1 MTPFQTRYYNFW
13 TKFINSKKYV
23 KNYPIDFQKPF
34 WHYLFNFKFDI
45 GCLVLHVL
53 FTSFFNPILIIFL
66 TKSIIENN
74 FNLFIVCSFLKLLQQ
89 IIVIPFIRSYV
100 YFFDN
105 AENCFRISV
114 QEFLLTTDPINYS
127 TKSSGEILAKIER
140 TINAIRTFLSSIF
153 PTILSL
159 FTSLLVAV
167 GIVSQ
172 IDWRI
177 GILVGVF
184 FVGLCWLNIK
194 FAFFSNKIFTPV
206 INKYDE
212 QEKQFMIENITQ
224 NHYIRST
231 FATQEQIQGT
241 NASIINFTVNNATKD
256 RSWQWGMSLLEI
268 IVIMGVFTIV
278 GFSFVNYS
286 SQSYLLVGVFTA
298 LYSFYSKF
306 YEIGGL
312 ADNFFKS
319 IHNQQ
324 EFWQFMRTF
333 GKQTFPVL
341 DENTKD

>member
-1 MTPFQTRYYNFW
+1 M
-13 TKFINSKKYV
+13 
-23 KNYPIDFQKPF
+23 
-34 WHYLFNFKFDI
+34 
-45 GCLVLHVL
+45 
-53 FTSFFNPILIIFL
+53 IIFV

-74 FNLFIVCSFLKLLQQ
+74 FNLFLTCTVLKVLQQ
-89 IIVIPFIRSYV
+89 IIVLPFIRSYV

-127 TKSSGEILAKIER
+127 TKSTGEILAKIER
-140 TINAIRTFLSSIF
+140 TINAIRTFLSTKF

-159 FTSLLVAV
+159 LTSLLVAV
-167 GIVSQ
+167 GIVCQ
-172 IDWRI
+172 IDWKL
-177 GILVGVF
+177 GIVVGF
-184 FVGLCWLNIK
+184 FFSMLCWLNIK
-194 FAFFSNKIFTPV
+194 FAFYTNNIFTPIV
-206 INKYDE
+206 NVYND

-231 FATQEQIQGT
+231 FATQEQIKGT
-241 NASIINFTVNNATKD
+241 NDSIINYTVDNATKH
-256 RSWQWGMSLLEI
+256 RSWQWGMSVLEI
-268 IVIMGVFTIV
+268 LLIIGVFAIV
-278 GFSFVNYS
+278 GFSFVSYT
-286 SQSYLLVGVFTA
+286 SQSYLLVGIFTA

-306 YEIGGL
+306 YEIGEI

-341 DENTKD
+341 GDKAIITKN